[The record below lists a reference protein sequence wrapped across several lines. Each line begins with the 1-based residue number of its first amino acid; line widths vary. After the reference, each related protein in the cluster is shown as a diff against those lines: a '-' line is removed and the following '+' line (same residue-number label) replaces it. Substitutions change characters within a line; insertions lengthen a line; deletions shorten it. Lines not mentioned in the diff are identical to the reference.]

1 MVLLQVSVK
10 IKYLT
15 VCLVVVT
22 DLWANEIASIQFN
35 VFITAKIWEVNVFRE
50 YLAEVTLPTKTY

>member
-22 DLWANEIASIQFN
+22 DLWANENASIQFN

-50 YLAEVTLPTKTY
+50 YLAEATLPTKTY